1 MLNKE
6 KLHDVY
12 LGLGSNLGDR
22 GENLRH
28 AMEEIEKRIGK
39 VVAISAFY
47 VTEPIGFSSD
57 NTFLNAACHAKT
69 KLSPMDILHITQQI
83 EREMGRKSKSYNKV
97 YSDRT
102 IDIDI
107 LLYDDNLADTE
118 DLILPHPH
126 MHQRS
131 FVLLPLAEI
140 AAEVIHPV
148 LHKTISELKEE
159 SQE

>member
-22 GENLRH
+22 GENLRR
-28 AMEEIEKRIGK
+28 AIEEIEKRIGE

-57 NTFLNAACHAKT
+57 NTFLNTACHVRT
-69 KLSPMDILHITQQI
+69 RLTPMDILHITQQV
-83 EREMGRKSKSYNKV
+83 EREMGRKSKSYNKI

-102 IDIDI
+102 IDIDL
-107 LLYDDNLADTE
+107 LLYDDDIVDTE
-118 DLILPHPH
+118 ELILPHPY

-140 AAEVIHPV
+140 AGEVIHPV
-148 LHKTISELKEE
+148 LHKAISELKEE